1 MESSLRAD
9 AGCQPDIRTDA
20 DFRLIETFGFHP
32 GEGFRRLDRHLAR
45 MHRSAQAFGIP
56 FDQDAARAVL
66 EPVERDAP
74 LRCRLTLD
82 AAGGF
87 HLTTAPLGATPSA
100 WVVELATER
109 LSSQDLWLGHK
120 TTRRALYDRSR
131 ANLPEGVDELLFLNE
146 REELC
151 EGTITNLFVTLA
163 SGECV
168 TPPLG
173 AGVLPGILREV
184 LLETGEVV
192 EKTVTTDD
200 LMSAR
205 SISVGNS
212 LRGQIKAALKQA

>member
-9 AGCQPDIRTDA
+9 AGCLPDIRTDA

-45 MHRSAQAFGIP
+45 MQRSARAFDIP

-66 EPVERDAP
+66 EPVEGDAA

-82 AAGGF
+82 ASGGF
-87 HLTTAPLGATPSA
+87 DLITAPLGASPAT
-100 WVVELATER
+100 WVVDLATQR
-109 LSSQDLWLGHK
+109 LSSRDVWLAHK

-146 REELC
+146 RDELC

-163 SGECV
+163 TGDCV

-173 AGVLPGILREV
+173 AGVLPGILRET
-184 LLETGEVV
+184 LLETGQVT
-192 EKTVTTDD
+192 EKTVTPDD
-200 LMSAR
+200 LKSAR

-212 LRGQIKAALKQA
+212 LRGQIKARLKQG